1 MAQNRQYT
9 CFVISPL
16 GGEESSERSRSD
28 SVLNFLVI
36 PVLTKCGFTKDCI
49 IRSDKISE
57 TGKISEQIVGH
68 IKNDDLCVIDMT
80 DLNANVM
87 YEYGLRMGYG
97 KPYIVLA
104 QKGQTL
110 PFDVHDERTIFY
122 DVESVPGLMR
132 AQEVMERFVDSLEQQ
147 GFIES
152 VGTESVTSLSERL
165 KRIEDKLDSALNVI
179 QKTGGGGN
187 NSVPGNAK
195 LEDILRQLSPIQAF
209 NYALTQRDLSLGE
222 DLMPMLK
229 QTLSQERYIDQV
241 VAQLVA
247 MGSNKAARIFAEN
260 WDVIFGE
267 KSELTFKQRY
277 EEIGCYISYCNR
289 ADCEPEYLERVLK
302 TIEDL
307 MDAAPTSK
315 ERAGLYNQKNR
326 IYFGAYTT
334 LEGKGEV
341 HPEYLE
347 EAVQALEKAIK
358 LNDRE
363 PSYYY
368 NLATCLRKRGD
379 LDGAVTAI
387 SKCMELDS
395 NDDDHLKLAYEL
407 YREKKDPRADHV
419 LQKLQEVNPY
429 LATLLRRKR

>member
-1 MAQNRQYT
+1 M
-9 CFVISPL
+9 
-16 GGEESSERSRSD
+16 
-28 SVLNFLVI
+28 
-36 PVLTKCGFTKDCI
+36 
-49 IRSDKISE
+49 
-57 TGKISEQIVGH
+57 
-68 IKNDDLCVIDMT
+68 
-80 DLNANVM
+80 
-87 YEYGLRMGYG
+87 
-97 KPYIVLA
+97 
-104 QKGQTL
+104 
-110 PFDVHDERTIFY
+110 
-122 DVESVPGLMR
+122 
-132 AQEVMERFVDSLEQQ
+132 
-147 GFIES
+147 
-152 VGTESVTSLSERL
+152 
-165 KRIEDKLDSALNVI
+165 
-179 QKTGGGGN
+179 
-187 NSVPGNAK
+187 
-195 LEDILRQLSPIQAF
+195 
-209 NYALTQRDLSLGE
+209 
-222 DLMPMLK
+222 
-229 QTLSQERYIDQV
+229 
-241 VAQLVA
+241 
-247 MGSNKAARIFAEN
+247 
-260 WDVIFGE
+260 
-267 KSELTFKQRY
+267 
-277 EEIGCYISYCNR
+277 
-289 ADCEPEYLERVLK
+289 K